1 MGTDLKHSWSEF
13 SSSTT
18 SVWGQG
24 EVRGRSR
31 LGHGEIKLLHI
42 CLKWIRHTTIA
53 GYPSIVWSRAAIAV
67 QLQYIEHWYLEY
79 IRHKSKET
87 RGPGHCL
94 YRNSEYLNSIWISS
108 SLNCSGSR
116 NRLESLSVILV
127 SLACSLLPSLS
138 LFLSLLYHYINT
150 SLCYGPH
157 LFFFLWS
164 LPYSHF
170 NFFFLFIFSFSFL
183 SLPLFPPP
191 LSLSLQAHC
200 LNYDYI
206 ITPLVRSEIPRE
218 FFEIPSKF
226 YIIYLLSS
234 FWVL

>member
-1 MGTDLKHSWSEF
+1 MGTDLKHSWSGF
-13 SSSTT
+13 SSCTT

-79 IRHKSKET
+79 IRQKSKET

-94 YRNSEYLNSIWISS
+94 YRNFEYLNSIWISS

-138 LFLSLLYHYINT
+138 LSLSHIIILIT
-150 SLCYGPH
+150 
-157 LFFFLWS
+157 
-164 LPYSHF
+164 PYVMV
-170 NFFFLFIFSFSFL
+170 LIFSFFCGLFLTLTLISFFCSSFL
-183 SLPLFPPP
+183 SLFS
-191 LSLSLQAHC
+191 LSLSF
-200 LNYDYI
+200 
-206 ITPLVRSEIPRE
+206 P
-218 FFEIPSKF
+218 
-226 YIIYLLSS
+226 LLSLYLCKLI
-234 FWVL
+234 VLTMTTL